1 MPNRDYIPIPKN
13 TKLNK
18 TQRNALV
25 LNIVKELIEMVS
37 IVEIT
42 HKWVEKTGLAERTI
56 QGYIK
61 KARESIA
68 NRPQEST
75 RELINKHIAIREDIY
90 RKAEHSRDKLQAVE
104 SIAKLQGLDVKRI
117 EVVNKTLN
125 DIEDTVILEALTE
138 ADGE

>member
-1 MPNRDYIPIPKN
+1 MPN
-13 TKLNK
+13 
-18 TQRNALV
+18 
-25 LNIVKELIEMVS
+25 KELIPPSKNKRLTKREQNAIVLCIVKDIIALES
-37 IVEIT
+37 IHEIT
-42 HKWVEKTGLAERTI
+42 HKWVEKTGKSEDSVRR
-56 QGYIK
+56 YIRL
-61 KARESIA
+61 ARELIA
-68 NRPQEST
+68 DRPQEST

-90 RKAEHSRDKLQAVE
+90 RNAEHSRDKLQAVE

>member
-1 MPNRDYIPIPKN
+1 M
-13 TKLNK
+13 NK
-18 TQRNALV
+18 QKKSGSNLQQSVPFFA
-25 LNIVKELIEMVS
+25 VS
-37 IVEIT
+37 DMNSSMHFYVDGLGFEIT
-42 HKWVEKTGLAERTI
+42 HKWVEKTGKSEDSVRR
-56 QGYIK
+56 YIRL
-61 KARESIA
+61 ARELIA